1 MKTITLNKSYIT
13 PLISFIIGLILC
25 IFILRSC
32 SELEP
37 QFADDTQTVI
47 DREQSFQDSLL
58 NYIYE
63 LRVQH
68 PYIVYAQA
76 IIESGNFSSKIFKE
90 NNNLFGMKLAYQRP
104 TTAIRAQYSHA
115 VYKNWKESVLDYAIW
130 QSIYARNLTE
140 EEYFIKLKSYA
151 MDENYVNLINK
162 VKNNLKKNNHSLLKS
177 N

>member
-1 MKTITLNKSYIT
+1 MIH
-13 PLISFIIGLILC
+13 
-25 IFILRSC
+25 
-32 SELEP
+32 
-37 QFADDTQTVI
+37 TVI

-115 VYKNWKESVLDYAIW
+115 VYKNWKVFWTCYLAKYL
-130 QSIYARNLTE
+130 RNLTE

-151 MDENYVNLINK
+151 MDEKLCKFNQ
-162 VKNNLKKNNHSLLKS
+162 
-177 N
+177 

>member
-1 MKTITLNKSYIT
+1 MKTITLNRKYI
-13 PLISFIIGLILC
+13 ISLFSLAIITIIC
-25 IFILRSC
+25 IFAFRGC
-32 SELEP
+32 NDLEP
-37 QFADDTQTVI
+37 QLADN
-47 DREQSFQDSLL
+47 REVRIEQEQMFKDIVL

-104 TTAIRAQYSHA
+104 TTAIKAQYSHA

-140 EEYFIKLKSYA
+140 EEYFVKLKSYA
-151 MDENYVNLINK
+151 MDENYVTLINK
-162 VKNNLKKNNHSLLKS
+162 VKNNLKNKKYS
-177 N
+177 